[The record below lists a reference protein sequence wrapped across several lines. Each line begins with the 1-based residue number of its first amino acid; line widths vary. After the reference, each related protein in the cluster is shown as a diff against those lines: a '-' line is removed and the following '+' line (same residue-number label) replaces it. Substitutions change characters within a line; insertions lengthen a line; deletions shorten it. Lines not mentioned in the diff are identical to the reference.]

1 MEGRHIGAFDGGEV
15 ATAIQFMCFV
25 YYEKCFAERILVAII
40 LLLLVP
46 LLGQRGSEAATL
58 YLRFFLHLVPR
69 SPSRRAP
76 RRCLPGRAGPGP
88 GPCCCG

>member
-1 MEGRHIGAFDGGEV
+1 MMIELMD
-15 ATAIQFMCFV
+15 
-25 YYEKCFAERILVAII
+25 II
-40 LLLLVP
+40 KASNAAYDLQLLLLLLVP